1 MRNVPQSRLFLSMLP
16 IDGAMWKVTEPLG
29 EKPSWRSYMAWGG
42 LWGVSLEPL
51 VFSPLAPMP
60 PSCVGM
66 KWELPA
72 SCLHHHHRPNCSP
85 ISSTRMDCIPL
96 EIEEKIKLFSSR
108 LLLAMIFYGS
118 SRKRKV
124 INPMRMTRHTVA
136 IFPSQLPSPQE
147 EGMLPNGYHILWLSV
162 SLVLTDNVIH

>member
-1 MRNVPQSRLFLSMLP
+1 M
-16 IDGAMWKVTEPLG
+16 
-29 EKPSWRSYMAWGG
+29 
-42 LWGVSLEPL
+42 
-51 VFSPLAPMP
+51 FSPLAPMP

-85 ISSTRMDCIPL
+85 ISSARMDCIPL
-96 EIEEKIKLFSSR
+96 EIEEKIKLFFSK

-124 INPMRMTRHTVA
+124 ISPMRMTRHTIA

-147 EGMLPNGYHILWLSV
+147 EGMLPNGYHISDYQLASCSQTKSFSKLQLCASHLN
-162 SLVLTDNVIH
+162 SCD

>member
-1 MRNVPQSRLFLSMLP
+1 MSPSLVYFLACFPLMELCGKLQNLWEKSLPGGATWLEVGFEVSAWSHLCSALF
-16 IDGAMWKVTEPLG
+16 
-29 EKPSWRSYMAWGG
+29 
-42 LWGVSLEPL
+42 
-51 VFSPLAPMP
+51 APMP

-147 EGMLPNGYHILWLSV
+147 EGMLPNGYHIL
-162 SLVLTDNVIH
+162 